1 MSVIVNSNIDKTFR
15 AYVKGSPEKI
25 AELCIKTTLPKNFNQ
40 ILEIYTNKGYRVIA
54 LSVKM
59 MNNLSSSEVK
69 DTKRDEIECDL
80 NFLGF
85 IIMEN
90 KLKGATQ

>member
-1 MSVIVNSNIDKTFR
+1 MSVIVNNNVDNSFR

-25 AELCIKTTLPKNFNQ
+25 AELCIKSTLPTNFNQ
-40 ILEIYTNKGYRVIA
+40 ILETYTSKGYRVIA

-59 MNNLSSSEVK
+59 MNNLTSSTLKEC
-69 DTKRDEIECDL
+69 KRDLIECDL

-90 KLKGATQ
+90 KLKEPTQ